1 MKSRNMSK
9 MRSTVGISWEDPVS
23 IKPGTSRDEADIVE
37 EYTDMKVSDLGFRV
51 VRDDAHVP
59 MTGTTHKDEKDTAR
73 TSRFYERRKD
83 SPRQITGFRLAADI
97 I

>member
-9 MRSTVGISWEDPVS
+9 MRSTVGMSWEDPLGIRPAAPRVEECT
-23 IKPGTSRDEADIVE
+23 GVRVADI
-37 EYTDMKVSDLGFRV
+37 GFRV

-59 MTGTTHKDEKDTAR
+59 MSGTTHKDEKDTAR
-73 TSRFYERRKD
+73 TSRFYKRRKD
-83 SPRQITGFRLAADI
+83 SPRQITGFRLATDI